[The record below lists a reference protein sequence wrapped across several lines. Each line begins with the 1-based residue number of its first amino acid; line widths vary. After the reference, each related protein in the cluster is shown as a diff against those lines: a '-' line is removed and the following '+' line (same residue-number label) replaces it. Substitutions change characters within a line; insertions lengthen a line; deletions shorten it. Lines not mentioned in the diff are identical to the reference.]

1 MAIGPSPLALP
12 VTAKGDPETSTRLPS
27 ALGQTPW
34 IAVVQI
40 TYALILL
47 CRLPLTNRKR
57 LPPPT
62 AAPAGIASVGCDGT
76 GPLGVRF
83 PSAPV
88 EISTVNSQTT

>member
-27 ALGQTPW
+27 ALAQTPW

-47 CRLPLTNRKR
+47 CKLPLTNRKR
-57 LPPPT
+57 LHAST
-62 AAPAGIASVGCDGT
+62 AAPAGIASVACDGT
-76 GPLGVRF
+76 GPLAVRF

-88 EISTVNSQTT
+88 DISTENSHTT